1 LLDTKNNSKYGVY
14 DWIKFDQSHLVI
26 ENRWRNQG
34 VLSSKLYRQVMPMP
48 LQCWLCGPKQVIY
61 IYINKLISHTL
72 LSIDISYMLKV
83 HGMFIIS
90 KILIYFVLQT
100 LKINRYNIFNLI
112 TLNFHNIS
120 NTFYTSIEL
129 LTQFDK
135 FSL

>member
-1 LLDTKNNSKYGVY
+1 
-14 DWIKFDQSHLVI
+14 
-26 ENRWRNQG
+26 
-34 VLSSKLYRQVMPMP
+34 MP